1 MFSRGLHDV
10 DRDARVTEE
19 MTAPAGGWDVL
30 IVAGSAAEEVAEF
43 IVFAAEAVG
52 RIRLSGAAHSS
63 DSSFDPEQGKAS

>member
-1 MFSRGLHDV
+1 LHDA
-10 DRDARVTEE
+10 DSDDAAVTKEAAA
-19 MTAPAGGWDVL
+19 TADCWNVL
-30 IVAGSAAEEVAEF
+30 VVAGSAAEEVAEF